1 MSRKAVEW
9 ARANCGMYST
19 IGSNIT
25 IEALSLERLIDQLT
39 AAQQRVAELESVYQW
54 VCDEE
59 FAAYVKAFKSKG
71 TTKAMHN
78 QYREAMRRVAERMR
92 KGELLALLRTP
103 ELQATL
109 TAVRTELA
117 TLQASHSKNVEL
129 LAHATEKAVELTSEN
144 ERLRELLR
152 ELCKSFECYA
162 ALNKPEKD
170 WDEYD
175 HMMNPVWQRANKEL
189 GQ

>member
-39 AAQQRVAELESVYQW
+39 AAQQRVAELE
-54 VCDEE
+54 
-59 FAAYVKAFKSKG
+59 
-71 TTKAMHN
+71 
-78 QYREAMRRVAERMR
+78 AERAKLSR
-92 KGELLALLRTP
+92 CCHADNEHIDD
-103 ELQATL
+103 L
-109 TAVRTELA
+109 TAHNA
-117 TLQASHSKNVEL
+117 
-129 LAHATEKAVELTSEN
+129 
-144 ERLRELLR
+144 RLRVLLR